1 MCNASMANV
10 YERLDELRNSCVTS
24 LARVAMLGAEYPACV
39 WVRRTEPRTV
49 RDEFDGLVLARCTR
63 VASTEAATTPQAL
76 SRPESDT
83 GSHGTRLVIPVRK

>member
-49 RDEFDGLVLARCTR
+49 RDEFDALVLARYTELQARKQQPCRERTR
-63 VASTEAATTPQAL
+63 GPNPTQAATAP
-76 SRPESDT
+76 
-83 GSHGTRLVIPVRK
+83 GS